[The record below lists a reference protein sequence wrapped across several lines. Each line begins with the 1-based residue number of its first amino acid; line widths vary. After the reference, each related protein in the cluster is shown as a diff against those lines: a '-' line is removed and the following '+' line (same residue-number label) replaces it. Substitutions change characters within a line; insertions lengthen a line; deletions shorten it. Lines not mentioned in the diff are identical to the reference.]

1 MTVNESMQ
9 KVMSGMANIMSNAN
23 GKMKNN
29 NYQNTMKRFMNEK
42 ERMNIMNEMVGDI
55 MEGDEDEIEDED
67 VDKLIGEMTKEEVAK
82 KQKQVDMDLDDY
94 ENQLNDI

>member
-29 NYQNTMKRFMNEK
+29 NYQDTMKRFMNEK

>member
-29 NYQNTMKRFMNEK
+29 NYQDTMKRFMNEK
-42 ERMNIMNEMVGDI
+42 ERMNIMNEYVEDI
-55 MEGDEDEIEDED
+55 MAGDED
-67 VDKLIGEMTKEEVAK
+67 
-82 KQKQVDMDLDDY
+82 
-94 ENQLNDI
+94 